1 MNGAK
6 VRWLVVSTTH
16 QNEQR
21 ILNLIYLPQSSQS
34 HQDDS
39 RLGWQAEQTSVFIK
53 RATFRPGQEWIS
65 VDGTRG
71 WADRSVSGEVSQDFG
86 CHGLLIAGVLRR
98 CVHHKT
104 AIR

>member
-65 VDGTRG
+65 VDGTRE
-71 WADRSVSGEVSQDFG
+71 WADRSVGEKCPRTLAAMG
-86 CHGLLIAGVLRR
+86 CS
-98 CVHHKT
+98 
-104 AIR
+104 